1 MNSQGQIPNGT
12 YQTIA
17 FGTALLFLT
26 ISYTLYAIPSAL
38 AQTPT
43 PSQTVCPPVYGGG
56 TICQNNNL
64 LVDKKV
70 KDPENGDFV
79 NNIELNTASFHP
91 EDHVSFR
98 IFVTNIGNSQLKN
111 ITVTDNIPQF
121 LTPVQTP
128 GTYDST
134 QRRVTMKI
142 DTLDKNETKSFDL
155 EFVISPL
162 SGLGNTAPQF
172 CLSNQ
177 AVAQIDTQK
186 SNDTAQ
192 ICVEKTSVAQSTT
205 KGGLPVA
212 TPTPTIPNNT
222 KGGLPVYGQ
231 TATDKTPSTGAEALV
246 IPLLGAAT
254 GAGIFLRKKAR
265 I

>member
-1 MNSQGQIPNGT
+1 MFPLNPESRVKT
-12 YQTIA
+12 YG
-17 FGTALLFLT
+17 FVVFLAT
-26 ISYTLYAIPSAL
+26 CFMAL
-38 AQTPT
+38 ASSQQTLAQAPT
-43 PSQTVCPPVYGGG
+43 QTVCPPVYGGG

-70 KDPENGDFV
+70 KDPENGEFV
-79 NNIELNTASFHP
+79 NNIELNTALFHP
-91 EDHVSFR
+91 EDRVSFR

-111 ITVTDNIPQF
+111 ITVTDNLPQY

-142 DTLDKNETKSFDL
+142 DTLGKNETKSFDL
-155 EFVISPL
+155 EFVLSPL
-162 SGLGNTAPQF
+162 SELGNTAPQF

-177 AVAQIDTQK
+177 AVAQVDTQK

-192 ICVEKTSVAQSTT
+192 LCVEKTAAVQMTT
-205 KGGLPVA
+205 KGGLPVE

-231 TATDKTPSTGAEALV
+231 TATNKTPSTGAE
-246 IPLLGAAT
+246 ILLMPIFGAMTAY
-254 GAGIFLRKKAR
+254 GMYLRRKTR
-265 I
+265 S